1 MELIL
6 SLLQQMCVYLM
17 VAYTLSK
24 TPLVI
29 PLLNISERL
38 SHKLICYVM
47 FSLFCILGTYFGL
60 QIGDAI
66 ANTRAIG
73 AVLGGI
79 FGGPIVGFA
88 VGLTGGLHRYSMG
101 GFTDLACAISTTTEG
116 LIGGLVHLYLVRK
129 GRADRLFSSVV
140 VFNVTLFAEIIQMA
154 IILIVA
160 KPTSQAI
167 DLVETIAV
175 PMILANSLG
184 AAFFTSILQDR
195 RAILEKY
202 SSTYSKRALNIAERS
217 VGVLSEG
224 LNTKSAQ
231 KIASII
237 QDETNVGAVA
247 ITDKEK
253 ILAFEGIGSDHHKPN
268 TLISSEYTLTS
279 MKEKRI
285 IYLDGRSSP
294 YQCSLSADCKLGS
307 SLVIPLIA
315 DDKVIGT
322 IKLYEPRVKLFSS
335 INMTMAKGIA
345 ELLSSQILYS
355 EYQQKKILLSQ
366 AEIKLLHAQVNPH
379 FLFNALNTISA
390 ITRRDPGKAR
400 ELIQHLSQFF
410 RGNLKRN
417 TELVTLKEE
426 LMHVNSYLTIE
437 KSRFVDRLDIN
448 IDIAEHLLDK
458 MVPSFTLQPLVENA
472 IKHGVSNLLE
482 SGVVKVYSS
491 PDPMG
496 DRITVEDNAGSYQP
510 ENKDQTGLGMQI
522 VAKRLSNYFGEKH
535 RLKIECEPNKFTRM
549 SFTIPNNY
557 NKNNHE
563 NNHA

>member
-29 PLLNISERL
+29 PLLNISAESR
-38 SHKLICYVM
+38 HKLICYLM
-47 FSLFCILGTYFGL
+47 FSLFCILGTYFGR

-79 FGGPIVGFA
+79 FGGPLVGFA

-101 GFTDLACAISTTTEG
+101 GFTDLACAISTTVEG
-116 LIGGLVHLYLVRK
+116 VIGGFVHLYMLKK
-129 GRADRLFSSVV
+129 GKADRLFSSVV
-140 VFNVTLFAEIIQMA
+140 IFNVTLVAEIIQML
-154 IILIVA
+154 IIVLVA
-160 KPTSQAI
+160 TPTAQAI
-167 DLVETIAV
+167 VLVEAIAV

-184 AAFFTSILQDR
+184 AAFFISILQDR

-202 SSTYSKRALNIAERS
+202 SSAYSKRALNIAERS
-217 VGVLSEG
+217 VGVLAEG
-224 LNTKSAQ
+224 LNASSAK

-237 QDETNVGAVA
+237 LNETKVGAVA

-268 TLISSEYTLTS
+268 TAISSEYTHTS
-279 MKEKRI
+279 IQEQRI

-294 YQCSLSADCKLGS
+294 YQCSLSSNCKLGS
-307 SLVIPLIA
+307 ALVIPLIA

-335 INMTMAKGIA
+335 INTTMAKGIA
-345 ELLSSQILYS
+345 ELLSSQILNS

-390 ITRRDPGKAR
+390 ITRRDPHKAR

-417 TELVTLKEE
+417 TEFVTLSEE
-426 LMHVNSYLTIE
+426 LAHVNSYLTIE
-437 KSRFVDRLDIN
+437 KARFVDRLEVE
-448 IDIAEHLLDK
+448 IDIADHLLER
-458 MVPSFTLQPLVENA
+458 MIPSFTLQPLVGNA

-482 SGVVKVYSS
+482 GGVIKIYSS
-491 PDPMG
+491 SDPIG

-522 VAKRLSNYFGEKH
+522 VGKRLTNYFGEPH
-535 RLKIECEPNKFTRM
+535 QLDIECEPNKFTRM
-549 SFTIPNNY
+549 SFTIP
-557 NKNNHE
+557 KNNE
-563 NNHA
+563 NNNA

>member
-29 PLLNISERL
+29 PLLNISERR

-60 QIGDAI
+60 QIDDAI

-79 FGGPIVGFA
+79 FGGPLVGFA
-88 VGLTGGLHRYSMG
+88 VGFTGGMHRYSMG
-101 GFTDLACAISTTTEG
+101 GFTDLACAISTTAEG
-116 LIGGLVHLYLVRK
+116 LIGGLVHLYMVKRGK
-129 GRADRLFSSVV
+129 TDRLFSAVI
-140 VFNVTLFAEIIQMA
+140 VFNVTLVAEIIQML
-154 IILIVA
+154 IIVIVA
-160 KPTSQAI
+160 KPMEQAI
-167 DLVETIAV
+167 SLVEAIAI

-184 AAFFTSILQDR
+184 AAFFISILQDR

-202 SSTYSKRALNIAERS
+202 SSAYSKRALNIAERT
-217 VGVLSEG
+217 VGVLSDG
-224 LNTKSAQ
+224 LNTQSAQ

-237 QDETNVGAVA
+237 QDETHVGAVA
-247 ITDKEK
+247 ITDKDK
-253 ILAFEGIGSDHHKPN
+253 ILAFEGTGSDHHRPN
-268 TLISSEYTLTS
+268 TPISSEYTHTS
-279 MKEKRI
+279 IREQRI
-285 IYLDGRSSP
+285 IYLDGRKSP
-294 YQCSLSADCKLGS
+294 YQCSLSSDCKLGS
-307 SLVIPLIA
+307 ALVIPLIA

-345 ELLSSQILYS
+345 ELLSSQILNS
-355 EYQQKKILLSQ
+355 EYQQKKMLLSQ

-390 ITRRDPGKAR
+390 ITRRDPHKAR

-417 TELVTLKEE
+417 TEFVTLREE
-426 LMHVNSYLTIE
+426 LTHVNSYLTIE
-437 KSRFVDRLDIN
+437 KSRFVDRLEVE

-482 SGVVKVYSS
+482 NGIVKIYSS
-491 PDPMG
+491 PDATG
-496 DRITVEDNAGSYQP
+496 DRITVEDNAGSYEP

-522 VAKRLSNYFGEKH
+522 VAKRLTNYFGEQYQ
-535 RLKIECEPNKFTRM
+535 LKIECDPNNYTRM
-549 SFTIPNNY
+549 SFIIPS
-557 NKNNHE
+557 NHKDK
-563 NNHA
+563 HA

>member
-38 SHKLICYVM
+38 SHKFICYVM

-101 GFTDLACAISTTTEG
+101 GFTDVACAISTTTEG
-116 LIGGLVHLYLVRK
+116 LIGGLVHMYMLRK
-129 GRADRLFSSVV
+129 GKVDRLFSATI
-140 VFNVTLFAEIIQMA
+140 VFNVTLIAEVVQMII
-154 IILIVA
+154 IVIVA

-167 DLVETIAV
+167 NLVESIAI

-184 AAFFTSILQDR
+184 AAFFISILRDR

-202 SSTYSKRALNIAERS
+202 SSNYSRRALNIAERC
-217 VGVLSEG
+217 VGLLADG
-224 LNTKSAQ
+224 LNSNSAQ
-231 KIASII
+231 KIAHII
-237 QDETNVGAVA
+237 QDETKVGAVA

-253 ILAFEGIGSDHHKPN
+253 ILAFEGMGSDHHIPN
-268 TLISSEYTLTS
+268 TPISSEYTLTS
-279 MKEKRI
+279 IKEQRI
-285 IYLDGRSSP
+285 IYLDGRKSP
-294 YQCSLSADCKLGS
+294 YQCSLSPECKLGS
-307 SLVIPLIA
+307 ALVIPLIA
-315 DDKVIGT
+315 ADKVIGT

-335 INMTMAKGIA
+335 INTTMAKGIA
-345 ELLSSQILYS
+345 ELLSRQILYS
-355 EYQQKKILLSQ
+355 EYQQKKMLLSQ

-390 ITRRDPGKAR
+390 ITRRDPNKAR

-417 TELVTLKEE
+417 TEFVTLKEE
-426 LMHVNSYLTIE
+426 LAHVNSYLTIE
-437 KSRFVDRLDIN
+437 KARFVDRLEVD
-448 IDIAEHLLDK
+448 IDIAEHLLEQ
-458 MVPSFTLQPLVENA
+458 MMPSFTLQPLVENA
-472 IKHGVSNLLE
+472 IKHGVSNLLDG
-482 SGVVKVYSS
+482 GVVKIYSCE
-491 PDPMG
+491 DKKG
-496 DRITVEDNAGSYQP
+496 FRITVEDNAGRYKPDS
-510 ENKDQTGLGMQI
+510 KDQTGLGMHI
-522 VAKRLSNYFGEKH
+522 AGKRLTNYFGEQHQLRVECKPKH
-535 RLKIECEPNKFTRM
+535 YTRM
-549 SFTIPNNY
+549 SFTIP
-557 NKNNHE
+557 KP
-563 NNHA
+563 

>member
-29 PLLNISERL
+29 PLLNISERR

-60 QIGDAI
+60 QIDDAI

-79 FGGPIVGFA
+79 FGGPLVGFA
-88 VGLTGGLHRYSMG
+88 VGFTGGMHRYSMG
-101 GFTDLACAISTTTEG
+101 GFTDLACAISTTAEG
-116 LIGGLVHLYLVRK
+116 LIGGLVHLYMVKK
-129 GRADRLFSSVV
+129 GKTDRLFSAVI
-140 VFNVTLFAEIIQMA
+140 VFNVTLVAEIMQML
-154 IILIVA
+154 IIVIVA
-160 KPTSQAI
+160 KPMEQAI
-167 DLVETIAV
+167 SLVEAIAI

-184 AAFFTSILQDR
+184 AAFFISILQDR

-202 SSTYSKRALNIAERS
+202 SSAYSRRALNIAERS
-217 VGVLSEG
+217 VGVLSDG
-224 LNTKSAQ
+224 LNTQSAQ

-237 QDETNVGAVA
+237 QDETHVGAVA
-247 ITDKEK
+247 ITDKDK
-253 ILAFEGIGSDHHKPN
+253 ILAFEGIGSDHHRPN
-268 TLISSEYTLTS
+268 TPISSEYTHTS
-279 MKEKRI
+279 IREQRI
-285 IYLDGRSSP
+285 IYLDGRESP
-294 YQCSLSADCKLGS
+294 YQCSLSSDCKLGS
-307 SLVIPLIA
+307 ALVIPLIA

-345 ELLSSQILYS
+345 ELLSSQILNS
-355 EYQQKKILLSQ
+355 EYQQKKMLLSQ

-390 ITRRDPGKAR
+390 ITRRDPHKAR

-417 TELVTLKEE
+417 TEFVTLREE
-426 LMHVNSYLTIE
+426 LTHVNSYLTIE
-437 KSRFVDRLDIN
+437 KSRFVDRLEVE

-482 SGVVKVYSS
+482 NGIVKIYSS
-491 PDPMG
+491 PDATG
-496 DRITVEDNAGSYQP
+496 DRITVEDNAGSYEP

-522 VAKRLSNYFGEKH
+522 VAKRLTNYFGEQYQ
-535 RLKIECEPNKFTRM
+535 LKIECDPNNYTRM
-549 SFTIPNNY
+549 SFIIPS
-557 NKNNHE
+557 NHKDK
-563 NNHA
+563 HA

>member
-29 PLLNISERL
+29 PLLNISERF

-79 FGGPIVGFA
+79 FGGPIVGLA

-116 LIGGLVHLYLVRK
+116 LIGGIVHMYMLRRGK
-129 GRADRLFSSVV
+129 SDRLFNATII
-140 VFNVTLFAEIIQMA
+140 FNVTLVAEITQMVI
-154 IILIVA
+154 IILVA
-160 KPTSQAI
+160 KPTSQAVI
-167 DLVETIAV
+167 LVESIAI

-184 AAFFTSILQDR
+184 AAFFISILQDR

-202 SSTYSKRALNIAERS
+202 SSSYSRRALNIAERC

-224 LNTKSAQ
+224 LNAVSAQ
-231 KIASII
+231 KIAYII
-237 QDETNVGAVA
+237 QDETKVGAVA

-253 ILAFEGIGSDHHKPN
+253 ILAFEGVGSDHHKPN
-268 TLISSEYTLTS
+268 TPISSEYTLTS
-279 MKEKRI
+279 IKEQRI
-285 IYLDGRSSP
+285 IYLDGRKTP
-294 YQCSLSADCKLGS
+294 YQCSLSTDCKLGS
-307 SLVIPLIA
+307 ALVIPLIA
-315 DDKVIGT
+315 ADKVIGT

-335 INMTMAKGIA
+335 INTTMAKGIA
-345 ELLSSQILYS
+345 ELLSGQILYS
-355 EYQQKKILLSQ
+355 EYQQKKMLLSQ

-390 ITRRDPGKAR
+390 ITRRNPDKAR

-417 TELVTLKEE
+417 TEFVTLREE
-426 LMHVNSYLTIE
+426 LAHVNSYLTIE
-437 KSRFVDRLDIN
+437 KSRFVDRLEVD
-448 IDIAEHLLDK
+448 IDIAEHLLEQ

-472 IKHGVSNLLE
+472 IKHGVSNLLDG
-482 SGVVKVYSS
+482 GVVRIYSS
-491 PDPMG
+491 EDSKG
-496 DRITVEDNAGSYQP
+496 YKITVEDNAGRYKPDS
-510 ENKDQTGLGMQI
+510 KDQTGLGMHI
-522 VAKRLSNYFGEKH
+522 AGKRLTNYFGEQYQ
-535 RLKIECEPNKFTRM
+535 LEIECDPQNYTRM
-549 SFTIPNNY
+549 SFIIPNY
-557 NKNNHE
+557 NE
-563 NNHA
+563 NDHA